1 MLIPADIKIHLYCGI
16 TDKRESINTLAM
28 MVQDVLQMEPTS
40 GHLFLFRSRGGN
52 RLKALYYEE
61 HSFTL
66 WYRRLEKGRFIF
78 PRNAQGHLELTQEH
92 FQWLLSSNKFVDYA
106 GVDAPIYRD
115 FY

>member
-16 TDKRESINTLAM
+16 TDMRKSINTLAV
-28 MVQDVLQMEPTS
+28 MVQDLLQMEPRS

-52 RLKALYYEE
+52 KLKALYYEE
-61 HSFTL
+61 YSFTL
-66 WYRRLEKGRFIF
+66 WYRRLEKGRFMF
-78 PRNAQGHLELTQEH
+78 PRNAQGHLELTKEH

-106 GVDAPIYRD
+106 GADTQIYRD

>member
-16 TDKRESINTLAM
+16 TDMRKSINTLAV
-28 MVQDVLQMEPTS
+28 MVQDLLQMEPRS

-52 RLKALYYEE
+52 KLKALYYEE
-61 HSFTL
+61 YSFTL
-66 WYRRLEKGRFIF
+66 WYRRLEKGRFMF
-78 PRNAQGHLELTQEH
+78 PRNAQGHLELTKEH

-106 GVDAPIYRD
+106 GADTQIFRD